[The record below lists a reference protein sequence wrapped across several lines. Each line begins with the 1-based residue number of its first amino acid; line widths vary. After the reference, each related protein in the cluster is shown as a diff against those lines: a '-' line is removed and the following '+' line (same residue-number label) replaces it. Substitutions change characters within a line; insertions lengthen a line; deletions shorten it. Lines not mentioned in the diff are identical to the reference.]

1 MSSADI
7 PSWDAAVRG
16 YTNNFTADGT
26 TVRLTFS
33 GENAAGKSFTVSH
46 TTPSDSY
53 ANV

>member
-26 TVRLTFS
+26 TIRLTFS
-33 GENAAGKSFTVSH
+33 GEKATGKAFTVRQC
-46 TTPSDSY
+46 T
-53 ANV
+53 